1 MKTSILKKAMCI
13 AFIATFLI
21 SWNISSQTVIF
32 SETCGADGATA
43 NPRPTPATYESWD
56 NKAPVTFDGNTDI
69 RQTSSLDSHVWFAAE
84 NTSNPGLERN
94 LIISGINTAG
104 KTDLKLSFAI
114 TCNKAGANANA
125 LFIKVKDMANGGD
138 ETTITVPSTEIATQN
153 KYTTVSNLAGL
164 PATSNLQITFFTTAA
179 SNPNGFGFRLDDIQI
194 TSGDAPVLSTN
205 NDLASL
211 TIDGTAMENFD
222 PATTSYAIV
231 LPEGTITVPTV
242 AYTLADSKAEAVKTD
257 AAQIPGTTTIEVTA
271 ENGDK
276 KTYSVNFSLTTPAG
290 TWIEDFETETTKGSY
305 AVGDYQGNAALWEVF
320 GVVRNDD
327 DNDKKNGKASAR
339 LRDPRAADQD
349 NHYILMKEDK
359 ADGAG
364 IISLY
369 HGMYG
374 NHTGGTYK
382 LEVSNDGGTT
392 WEAFT
397 EEVTEVP
404 GNLTQKT
411 FTANVEGN
419 IRIKITKTSE
429 GTNSINIDDIQIS
442 NYTGTSINNIANNL
456 YVYSANGTL
465 YIKNLNEATTINVY
479 DLSGRLV
486 TKTTATEIPLTNSG
500 VYIVKV
506 GGANFKVISN
516 KF

>member
-1 MKTSILKKAMCI
+1 MKTSILKKAISI
-13 AFIATFLI
+13 AFVTTFLV

-32 SETCGADGATA
+32 NETCGADGATA
-43 NPRPTPATYESWD
+43 NPRPAPAAYQSWD
-56 NKAPVTFDGNTDI
+56 NKAPVTYDGNTDI
-69 RQTSSLDSHVWFAAE
+69 RQTSSLDSHIWFAAE
-84 NTSNPGLERN
+84 NTANPGLERN
-94 LIISGINTAG
+94 LIITGINTAG

-114 TCNKAGANANA
+114 TSNKAGANANA
-125 LFIKVKDMANGGD
+125 LFIKVKDIANSGS
-138 ETTITVPSTEIATQN
+138 ETTITVPPTEIATQN
-153 KYTTVSNLAGL
+153 KYITVSNLEGL
-164 PATSNLQITFFTTAA
+164 PATSNLQITLYTTAA

-194 TSGDAPVLSTN
+194 TSGDAPVLNTN

-211 TIDGTAMENFD
+211 TIDGTTVENFL
-222 PATTSYAIV
+222 PATTLYAII
-231 LPEGTITVPTV
+231 LPEGTTTIPAVD
-242 AYTLADSKAEAVKTD
+242 YTLADSKANAVKTD
-257 AAQIPGTTTIEVTA
+257 ATQIPGTTTIEVTA

-276 KTYSVNFSLTTPAG
+276 KTYSINFSLTTPTG
-290 TWIEDFETETTKGSY
+290 TWIEDFETETTKNSY
-305 AVGDYQGNAALWEVF
+305 AVGDYQGNTTLWEIF

-339 LRDPRAADQD
+339 LRDPRAADQS

-364 IISLY
+364 TITLY

-382 LEVSNDGGTT
+382 LEISNDGGTT

-397 EEVTEVP
+397 EEVTEIP
-404 GNLTQKT
+404 SNLTQKT
-411 FTANVEGN
+411 FTVNIAGN

-429 GTNSINIDDIQIS
+429 GSNSINIDDIQIS
-442 NYTGTSINNIANNL
+442 NYTGTNINNIDNNNL

-465 YIKNLNEATTINVY
+465 YIKNLNKATTINVY

-500 VYIVKV
+500 IYIVKV
-506 GGANFKVISN
+506 GGANFKIMN
-516 KF
+516 